1 MLMNYEVIDFSEL
14 DELTEDEMKEL
25 ADDNGW
31 SEDYSDDN
39 TKVAIRAAFDKDREN
54 SIDRKAIND
63 IIDILLTL
71 PLTED
76 ITQRKGI
83 AKFLKYNAEVEA
95 IQEEVRRT

>member
-1 MLMNYEVIDFSEL
+1 MA
-14 DELTEDEMKEL
+14 ELTKNEQREL
-25 ADDNGW
+25 AEACGW
-31 SEDYSDDN
+31 SEDYSND
-39 TKVAIRAAFDKDREN
+39 KIKLGVRAAFDKDKEN
-54 SIDRKAIND
+54 SIDRKAIKD

-95 IQEEVRRT
+95 IKEEVDGT